1 MFFSAVQCQHR
12 TATQQRTDEGNCSG
26 MNDIAK
32 PNRRKAQHASQRLR
46 RQGEYR
52 RVDDH
57 EHQTQGKGIQQIRT
71 MLPLHGHSLKSASS
85 VWHG

>member
-12 TATQQRTDEGNCSG
+12 TATQQRTDTGNDGG
-26 MNDIAK
+26 MDGVAK
-32 PNRRKAQHASQRLR
+32 PDRRKAQHASQRLR

-85 VWHG
+85 IWHG